1 MYGAIIGDLA
11 GSIYE
16 YDEMLD
22 ARAKVRNLGRRKEIL
37 TKENIIDADSFYSDD
52 TILTMAIL
60 DSILNDTDYSDNL
73 KKYCLEYKDFIP
85 TDKPYFKNMF
95 SPNFIK
101 WSMGLKNGDSFGNGA
116 AMRVSP
122 IGYLFD
128 DEDELKKQVR
138 LATIPSHNTIE
149 AIKGA
154 EEVAMVIF
162 LARSGYNINEIKEFV
177 QAKYGHLLYL
187 DLYKIIHQ
195 NILNFSCEHSVKL
208 AIFALLG
215 SNSFEDTIRNAVSFG
230 GDTDTIACIAGSM
243 AEAVYGVPD
252 DLKESAIN
260 KLPDEFNELLDE
272 GYSKV
277 KKLKR

>member
-22 ARAKVRNLGRRKEIL
+22 SRLGIRNIGRRKEIL

-60 DSILNDTDYSDNL
+60 ESILEDTSYFESL
-73 KKYCLEYKDFIP
+73 KKYGLEYKDFIP

-101 WSMGLKNGDSFGNGA
+101 WCMGLKDGDSYGNGA
-116 AMRVSP
+116 AMRISP

-128 DEDELKKQVR
+128 DEEMIRQQVR
-138 LATIPSHNTIE
+138 LATTPSHNTFE
-149 AIKGA
+149 AIIGA
-154 EEVAMVIF
+154 EEVAMVIYM
-162 LARSGYNINEIKEFV
+162 ARLGYSINEIKVFV
-177 QAKYGHLLYL
+177 QANYGHSLYL
-187 DLYKIIHQ
+187 ELYKLIHQ
-195 NILNFSCEHSVKL
+195 NSFNCSCEYSVKL
-208 AIFALLG
+208 AIFALFA
-215 SNSFEDTIRNAVSFG
+215 SNSFEEVIRNAVSFG

-243 AEAVYGVPD
+243 AEAIYGVPT
-252 DLKESAIN
+252 DLKEAAVR
-260 KLPDEFNELLDE
+260 KLPDNFNDLLDK

-277 KKLKR
+277 KTLKK